1 MILFVFYFSYLLQIA
16 FWFVFFGKFV
26 FFSKKTQAKAY
37 DTENKDLECRI
48 DFSFSLFETQADAYA
63 TESGVSVVIAARN
76 ELENLQKLL
85 PKLLSQNYSLFEIVI
100 VDDRSTDETAVFL
113 EKMQQENPHLHC
125 IRILEKPEKISGK
138 KNALSAGIQKAKYD
152 LLLLTDAD
160 CLPSSENWIKRMM
173 NPFFDTKIDIVLGY
187 SPYEVR
193 NSWLNYMIQ
202 FETWL
207 TLMQYFSAYIWKI
220 PYMGVGRNL
229 AYRKSVFLE
238 KKGFEK
244 HQEWA
249 GGDDDLLMNEASH
262 FGNTAI
268 VWDEQ
273 AHCISK
279 PSLSYKAWLK
289 QKIRHLSVG
298 TQYKMRDR
306 VWIGTFVLSYSL
318 FWFSVLFVLSL
329 PNCLPNVLFCVL
341 TRWFLVGLV
350 FKKWI
355 EKLHSTEQKNRRNI
369 LFFLFFLD
377 FLYIFHYIF
386 IGLVS
391 LFSGKT
397 IKWKN

>member
-1 MILFVFYFSYLLQIA
+1 MILFILYFSYSLQIV
-16 FWFVFFGKFV
+16 FWLIFFGKFI
-26 FFSKKTQAKAY
+26 FFQKNTKKTQAKAY
-37 DTENKDLECRI
+37 ATENTN
-48 DFSFSLFETQADAYA
+48 FEQ
-63 TESGVSVVIAARN
+63 GVSVVVAARN
-76 ELENLQKLL
+76 EHENLQKLL

-113 EKMQQENPHLHC
+113 EKMQAENPCLTWL
-125 IRILEKPEKISGK
+125 RILEKPTKISGK
-138 KNALSAGIQKAKYD
+138 KNALSAGIHKAKYD

-160 CLPSSENWIKRMM
+160 CLPNSENWIKLMTM
-173 NPFFDTKIDIVLGY
+173 PFFDSKTEIVLGY
-187 SPYEVR
+187 SPYEVQ
-193 NSWLNYMIQ
+193 NTWLNRMIQ

-207 TLMQYFSAYIWKI
+207 TLMQYFSAYNWQI

-249 GGDDDLLMNEASH
+249 GGDDDLLINEASR
-262 FGNTAI
+262 FENTKI
-268 VWDEQ
+268 VWDEES
-273 AHCISK
+273 HCISK
-279 PSLSYKAWLK
+279 PSPNYKAWLR
-289 QKIRHLSVG
+289 QKMRHLAVG
-298 TQYKMRDR
+298 TQYKLRDR

-318 FWFSVLFVLSL
+318 FWFSVLFFLSL
-329 PNCLPNVLFCVL
+329 PNYLPNVLFCLL
-341 TRWFLVGLV
+341 TRWFLVELIL
-350 FKKWI
+350 KKWI
-355 EKLHSTEQKNRRNI
+355 EKLHSTGQKNRHQI

-386 IGLVS
+386 IGLAS